1 MTKITTVEQLADLSG
16 VWTEINRKILNL
28 AQIGAFARL
37 DTYRYGVNRVVS
49 YQVTDAGKTLT
60 VNLEL
65 YESGYG
71 TSMETFKCPIE
82 LFFLGEIEAHA
93 WIIERDK
100 KIKQEQEAAVAA
112 QKRKDRYE
120 QYQKLK
126 AEFESEC
133 EQESNHE

>member
-1 MTKITTVEQLADLSG
+1 MTEVTTVEQLADLSG
-16 VWTEINRKILNL
+16 VWTKINRKILNL

-49 YQVTDAGKTLT
+49 YQVMDAGKTLA

-65 YESGYG
+65 YERGYG
-71 TSMETFKCPIE
+71 TSTETFKCPIE
-82 LFFLGEIEAHA
+82 LFFMGAVEAHA

-126 AEFESEC
+126 AEFEPEC